1 MTIKTLRKKFVN
13 SALTNKTCGK
23 CKKTYPR
30 TKEFFYAWEHH
41 SVKNAFNF
49 DSICIA
55 CKQEESKKWKK
66 NNKQKNRQTWLRY
79 KSTEI
84 GHFKEMWSGI
94 KKSRHGNEFKSYEE
108 FFNCW
113 IEQQKIYGT
122 KCPYY
127 GIEMTRTKG
136 TNIYGERRKQ
146 TETNISKDRILSS
159 KPYSKQ
165 NIMFVSWKVNNEKG
179 NITPKIA
186 KRYLEIV
193 EERFGMDKNNDY

>member
-13 SALTNKTCGK
+13 SSLINKTCGR

-30 TKEFFYAWEHH
+30 TKDFFYARDHQ
-41 SVKNAFNF
+41 SIKGAFNF
-49 DSICIA
+49 GSVCIR

-66 NNKQKNRQTWLRY
+66 NNKEKNRQGWIKY
-79 KSTEI
+79 KSTEK
-84 GHFKEMWSGI
+84 GHFKEMWHGI
-94 KKSRHGNEFKSYEE
+94 RKSTHGCEFKSYEE

-127 GIEMTRTKG
+127 GFEMTRTKG
-136 TNIYGERRKQ
+136 TNSLGERKKQ
-146 TETNISKDRILSS
+146 TDTNISKDRILSS
-159 KPYSKQ
+159 KPYNKE

-179 NITPKIA
+179 NISPQIA
-186 KRYLEIV
+186 KKYLQFV
-193 EERFGMDKNNDY
+193 KERFGTDDYNDN